1 VYFIA
6 HRVLNLLFVEVVV
19 YWVVVCLLR
28 YGLLVLGGLSLSRLS
43 VVVVVCVVALI
54 CQQCI
59 HYAQCAIICSCCC
72 GMTKQERARA
82 IQ

>member
-1 VYFIA
+1 MYFIA

-43 VVVVVCVVALI
+43 VVVVVVCVWSRPFANNAFITRTALSYF
-54 CQQCI
+54 
-59 HYAQCAIICSCCC
+59 HVVVV
-72 GMTKQERARA
+72 
-82 IQ
+82 